1 MTESMIEIPK
11 KARFAVIKKFGSPD
25 VLEVKEQKL
34 PEIKANQLLIKVH
47 AASVNPID
55 WKQRQGKHR
64 FILGAPFPITLG
76 YDVAG
81 IVVKTGLRVKRFK
94 PGDEVMG
101 VLDNT
106 YGGAYGEYA
115 KGTEKCFVKRPDEV
129 SVEQAAAAPMV
140 ALTSLQALRDKGNL
154 KQGQTLLINGSSGGV
169 GHVAL
174 QIGKIMGAKII
185 AVSSMKSQDFV
196 MQYEPDEYLD
206 YNVKDIKG
214 MKEKVD
220 VFFDVAGNY
229 SFLQVKH
236 LLNPGGVYINTLPRP
251 KILIHKLAQL
261 FTKGKRV
268 KTLLMKHVP
277 EDLEIVADWMK
288 NGKLKMQIDQ
298 SFSLNEIASA
308 HEYAEKGHSNGKNI
322 IIM

>member
-1 MTESMIEIPK
+1 MIEIPK

-25 VLEVKEQKL
+25 VFEIKEQKL

-81 IVVKTGLRVKRFK
+81 VVVKTGLRVKRFK

-115 KGTEKCFVKRPDEV
+115 KGTEKCFVKRPDAL

-154 KQGQTLLINGSSGGV
+154 KHGQTLLINGSSGGV

-174 QIGKIMGAKII
+174 QIGKIMGAKTI
-185 AVSSMKSQDFV
+185 AVSSSKSRESV
-196 MQYEPDEYLD
+196 MQFSPDKYLD
-206 YNVKDIKG
+206 YIEVDIITSELKT
-214 MKEKVD
+214 D
-220 VFFDVAGNY
+220 VFFDVVGNY

-261 FTKGKRV
+261 FSKGKRV
-268 KTLLMKHVP
+268 KTLLMKHDP
-277 EDLEIVADWMK
+277 DDLEIIAEWLR
-288 NGKLKMQIDQ
+288 NGKLKVQIDQ
-298 SFSLNEIASA
+298 VFSFENIASA
-308 HEYAEKGHSNGKNI
+308 HEYAEKGHTKGKNI
-322 IIM
+322 IKFL